1 MVSVCLPMQG
11 TQVPPL
17 VLERRPP
24 MPWGNE
30 DHGQQPLVLVPPL
43 EGRPTCHSKDPA
55 CRNSDLLQP
64 KMNIKQT
71 KPKQEKDPS
80 RFQKPVQRRQPPPV
94 SQQTGD
100 FRPRVPCSVT
110 LTASFSLPWL
120 WLLCSPPRLPCR
132 EVRAPGCRPGPFAA
146 PHPPALIANLRSD
159 FYTRVLASWGRHNQT
174 PEPGRYQQ
182 QTHVISQCW
191 RLEVQGQGV
200 GRVGSS

>member
-1 MVSVCLPMQG
+1 MLLLPPLSARFPHLHKQVDPRAFRGGPVVSVCLPMQG

-132 EVRAPGCRPGPFAA
+132 EVRAPGCRPGSLCCASHTGA
-146 PHPPALIANLRSD
+146 HCKPP
-159 FYTRVLASWGRHNQT
+159 Q
-174 PEPGRYQQ
+174 
-182 QTHVISQCW
+182 
-191 RLEVQGQGV
+191 
-200 GRVGSS
+200 